1 MFATLEKMKSDF
13 DSIERPVLQMEIRK
27 EKASPK
33 TKKDHDSPNSESM
46 SEDYAKLEL
55 EYDRERNSADDI
67 AGWEFDEFDEDP
79 TPTAVSYKNIL

>member
-33 TKKDHDSPNSESM
+33 TKKDHDSLNSESM

-79 TPTAVSYKNIL
+79 TPTVVSYKNIL

>member
-1 MFATLEKMKSDF
+1 MRSDF
-13 DSIERPVLQMEIRK
+13 DSIQRPVLQVEIQK

-33 TKKDHDSPNSESM
+33 IKKDDSQNLESLGQ
-46 SEDYAKLEL
+46 DYAKLEL

-79 TPTAVSYKNIL
+79 MPTVVSYQNLQ